1 MKRSIASIPP
11 LRDGPY
17 GCGEVARLIGKHPNT
32 LRQYDAWGFISAVPR
47 RANGYRIY
55 SRRHVLEALLAVR
68 ALRVNFQEWHGRR
81 LMREMI
87 GAAVARDFPRAQA
100 ALDRHVALL
109 AEARAKLD
117 QANAILERW
126 RSGTR
131 GPEREIV
138 GRWRAA
144 KATCTAPD
152 TLRDWERSGLIT
164 PGRKSNGRRFY
175 HGRDLDRLLVIK
187 VLREGGYSLMGILN
201 LFGGPRREEDL
212 GFARDK
218 WEETLTGFIAD
229 TDVVQG
235 ILDELRHE
243 PAAQGAL
250 RPGADPGPGPTRS
263 VP

>member
-1 MKRSIASIPP
+1 MKKILAANPP
-11 LRDGPY
+11 LREGPY

-47 RANGYRIY
+47 RANGYRVY
-55 SRRHVLEALLAVR
+55 NRRHVLEALLAVT
-68 ALRVNFQEWHGRR
+68 ALRVNFQEWQGRR

-87 GAAVARDFPRAQA
+87 GAAVARDFPGAQA

-117 QANAILERW
+117 QAKIILERW
-126 RSGTR
+126 RSGKR

-138 GRWRAA
+138 GRWQAA
-144 KATCTAPD
+144 RTIGTAPD

-175 HGRDLDRLLVIK
+175 RGRDLDRLLVIK

-201 LFGGPRREEDL
+201 LFGRQRHEQDL

-229 TDVVQG
+229 TAVIQDR
-235 ILDELRHE
+235 LDELRHE
-243 PAAQGAL
+243 PGVRETAK
-250 RPGADPGPGPTRS
+250 P
-263 VP
+263 